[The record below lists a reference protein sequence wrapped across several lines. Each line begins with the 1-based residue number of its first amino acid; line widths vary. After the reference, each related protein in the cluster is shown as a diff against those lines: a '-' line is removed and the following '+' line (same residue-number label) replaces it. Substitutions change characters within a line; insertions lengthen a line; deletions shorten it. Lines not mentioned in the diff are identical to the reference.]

1 MVKQKGKDSGWRTRV
16 RGTVNQI
23 GQKIPPEPHGDKRNL
38 PKSLQ
43 VVSLGDIPDYWEKRR
58 RAKMT
63 EEEQEEEAII
73 DDAIK
78 AEIEEQLAMQKQKNL
93 LVRLGEALDKMQK
106 RDQLKKA
113 LEEAK
118 AEQEEHAE
126 EGDGY
131 EDARQRLQKKI
142 DARNANEVMG

>member
-1 MVKQKGKDSGWRTRV
+1 MVEFRKRKKTTPASPAQR
-16 RGTVNQI
+16 NQAFPLI
-23 GQKIPPEPHGDKRNL
+23 PHGDKRNL

-43 VVSLGDIPDYWEKRR
+43 VVSLSDIPDYWEKRR

-78 AEIEEQLAMQKQKNL
+78 EEIEEQLAMQRNKNL
-93 LVRLGEALDKMQK
+93 LTRLGEALDKMQK

-118 AEQEEHAE
+118 AENEAHAE

-131 EDARQRLQKKI
+131 EDARERLQKKI